1 MELVKEISHVLL
13 SSIVSIIVLF
23 LLTKI
28 MGYRQLTQL
37 SFFDYII
44 GITIGSIAAEMATDL
59 ENDWWKPL
67 VAMIV
72 YSLGAVGV
80 SMLALKSIKAR
91 RWFTGAP
98 LILIYNGK
106 IIHKNMKKARYDM
119 NDLLSEARTDGY
131 FDLSEIAFA
140 IMEHTGKVSFLPK
153 AENKPCTNKDA
164 NILVSPSNLCANL
177 IVDGEIMTNTL
188 SAVGKNEIW
197 LKEQLKELKLSAKDL
212 ALATYDGNR
221 LIPFKYEKDKKGN
234 DIFM

>member
-1 MELVKEISHVLL
+1 MEFVKEISHVLL
-13 SSIVSIIVLF
+13 SSIASIIVLF

-72 YSLGAVGV
+72 YSLGAVGTSV
-80 SMLALKSIKAR
+80 LSLKSIKAR

-119 NDLLSEARTDGY
+119 NDLLSEARIEGY
-131 FDLSEIAFA
+131 FDLGEIAFA
-140 IMEHTGKVSFLPK
+140 IMEHNGKVSFLPK
-153 AENKPCTNKDA
+153 AENMPCTNKDA
-164 NILVSPSNLCANL
+164 NISVSPSTLCANL
-177 IVDGEIMTNTL
+177 IVDGEIMTNAL

-212 ALATYDGNR
+212 ALATYDGNK